1 MPSPELGRSKIAARS
16 SHSALEQ
23 VRSVQEIL
31 MNNILIIK
39 LGATGDVVRTTPL
52 LRRLCGQVTWITA
65 RKNADLLRGL
75 TEEVNCVTWEERKCV
90 QGEMFDLV
98 INLED
103 DLETAQ
109 LLGTVRFRQLF
120 GAYADSG
127 NQMRYTDDARSW
139 FDLSLISAYGREKA
153 DYLKLQNRQT
163 YQELVFNGLGLTFEG
178 DRYLLPEPV
187 QTGLS
192 GDIAIS
198 SAAGPVWPMKNW
210 AYYDQLKEEL
220 EARGFV
226 VNYLPKRN
234 SLLEHLADVQGH
246 RCLVSGDSLPMHLA
260 LGSSVRCVSLFTCTS
275 PWEIF
280 EYGLQTKVVS
290 PLLEQ
295 FFYKRGF
302 DVRATTA
309 ITLREVSDAVV
320 AEYMKGPETRTESNV
335 SNVGLSTFIG
345 SASDAQGVAQV
356 EVNE

>member
-1 MPSPELGRSKIAARS
+1 MD
-16 SHSALEQ
+16 
-23 VRSVQEIL
+23 
-31 MNNILIIK
+31 ILIIK

-52 LRRLCGQVTWITA
+52 LKRLPCQVTWITA
-65 RKNADLLRGL
+65 TKNTELLRGL
-75 TEEVNCVTWEERKCV
+75 VEDLNCLTWEARASV
-90 QGEMFDLV
+90 QGQMYDLA

-109 LLGTVRFRQLF
+109 LLRTVRFRQLF
-120 GAYADSG
+120 GAYADSD
-127 NQMRYTDDARSW
+127 NRLRYTDDASAW
-139 FDLSLISAYGREKA
+139 FDLGLISVYGREKA
-153 DYLKLQNRQT
+153 DYLKLKNRQT
-163 YQELVFNGLGLTFEG
+163 YQELVFRGLGIAFEG
-178 DRYLLPEPV
+178 DRYLLPKAVE
-187 QTGLS
+187 TGLV

-226 VNYLPKRN
+226 VNFLPKRN

-280 EYGLQTKVVS
+280 DYGLQTKIVS
-290 PLLEQ
+290 PLLEE

-302 DVRATTA
+302 DSRASTA
-309 ITLREVSDAVV
+309 IGLDEVRDAVMR
-320 AEYMKGPETRTESNV
+320 EYVTARQATHHEFTSEK
-335 SNVGLSTFIG
+335 
-345 SASDAQGVAQV
+345 AA
-356 EVNE
+356 